1 MEEARAHAALALEAR
16 PDFSIKTWGERLS
29 FKNEV
34 DLQRF
39 LDGLRKA
46 GLPEWM
52 KAKVPLSVLVGAV
65 CFRVIQNITVRKPKI
80 LCPPSPSAR

>member
-16 PDFSIKTWGERLS
+16 PDFSVGAWGKRLPY
-29 FKNEV
+29 KNEA

-46 GLPEWM
+46 GLP
-52 KAKVPLSVLVGAV
+52 G
-65 CFRVIQNITVRKPKI
+65 
-80 LCPPSPSAR
+80 